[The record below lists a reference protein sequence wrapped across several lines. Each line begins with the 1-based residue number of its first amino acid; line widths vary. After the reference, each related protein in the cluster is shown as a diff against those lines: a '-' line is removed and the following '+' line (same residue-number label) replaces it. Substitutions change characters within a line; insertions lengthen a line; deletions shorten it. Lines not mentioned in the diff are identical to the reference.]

1 MHLRDGHYAGSERLG
16 HGVGYESAHD
26 SADGWVNQD
35 YLGVDRTYYHPVDRG
50 RESEFRQRL
59 HELRTRRAP
68 APD

>member
-1 MHLRDGHYAGSERLG
+1 
-16 HGVGYESAHD
+16 GVGYEYAHD